1 MVVNPVLVAFLVVAI
16 AAILVFV
23 VARVVGARRQQVS
36 TGHGVM
42 TIGIIPRSPLG
53 WWSVGLAI
61 AFFLA
66 LVTVTVLPGDDLLD
80 AESNLALATVL
91 KIVLI
96 AVSGASFV
104 AGLISLIRRKESSV
118 LVLVGMLMTLWL
130 GLIGMVGHLFME

>member
-1 MVVNPVLVAFLVVAI
+1 MVNPVLFAFVAAAVAALV
-16 AAILVFV
+16 ILV

-42 TIGIIPRSPLG
+42 TIGIIPRSSLG

-66 LVTVTVLPGDDLLD
+66 LVTVTALPGDDLLD

-91 KIVLI
+91 KIILI
-96 AVSGASFV
+96 AISGASFV
-104 AGLISLIRRKESSV
+104 AGLVSLIKRKESSV